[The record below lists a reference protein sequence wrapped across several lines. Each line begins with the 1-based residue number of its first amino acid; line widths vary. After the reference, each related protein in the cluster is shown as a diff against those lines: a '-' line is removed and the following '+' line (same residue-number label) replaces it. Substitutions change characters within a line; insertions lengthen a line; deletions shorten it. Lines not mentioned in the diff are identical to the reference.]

1 MDFKKSTLRAYF
13 LLFLLISFSFIKAA
27 DELPDES
34 TYCATWSSSQ
44 YLTEANNLPP
54 MSLSNNSIRQIVH
67 VSVSSSIIRLKF
79 SNRLGDSNLELK
91 AVSIA
96 DSASQGSGEI
106 ILSTLTPV
114 TFEGKENVIIPAATE
129 IYSDPIK
136 YDLKD
141 QSEVSIST
149 YFGQVPQ
156 KITSHAGSR
165 TFSFIEQGNKI
176 NEQKFSDKV
185 KTAHWYFISAIEA
198 SNSPA
203 KKAVVCYGDSITD
216 GRGSTDDKQNRWT
229 DVLAKKLYSNEKTKD
244 VAVVNAGI
252 GATFV
257 RNEGQERFERDV
269 LDIKGCTYII
279 VLYGIN
285 DIMFNDATTQQIIE
299 AYKILI
305 SKAHKANK
313 FIFGTTILPF
323 GKYSNWNEK
332 REKVRTE
339 VNEWIRNAGNDE
351 EGFDAYFDFDKVTKD
366 PNNEINLY
374 RPYDSVDG
382 LHPSPDG
389 YVKMVEAI
397 DNLDLF
403 TVEPK
408 FVETEKVKGDIEEE
422 DKKEEEDEKEEKTGE
437 IVDKI
442 GIKFE
447 LDFELKEGKEVSI
460 TVKGKSNGSYGFR
473 LLTTDDD
480 GKKTSAYFYTG
491 LIQKGDFEI
500 ETKLTVKEKS
510 NYIVMRRPISTINL
524 DKLTLD
530 SIEVEAD
537 SNNQKFSFKDGKMIE

>member
-1 MDFKKSTLRAYF
+1 MKSLKTYF
-13 LLFLLISFSFIKAA
+13 LLFLFISFSFIKAV
-27 DELPDES
+27 DEIPDES

-67 VSVSSSIIRLKF
+67 VSVSSSIIRLKI
-79 SNRLGDSNLELK
+79 SNRLGDSNLEIK
-91 AVSIA
+91 AASIA
-96 DSASQGSGEI
+96 NSAYQGSGEI
-106 ILSTLTPV
+106 DLSTLTPI
-114 TFEGKENVIIPAATE
+114 TFEQKESVVIPAATE

-141 QSEVSIST
+141 QSEVAISL
-149 YFGQVPQ
+149 YFGQIPS

-176 NEQKFSDKV
+176 NEKKFSDKV

-229 DVLAKKLYSNEKTKD
+229 DFLAKKLYSNEKTKD
-244 VAVVNAGI
+244 VACVNAGI

-313 FIFGTTILPF
+313 FIYGTTILPF

-339 VNEWIRNAGNDE
+339 VNEWIRNAGNDA

-366 PNNEINLY
+366 PSNERNLY
-374 RPYDSVDG
+374 RQYDSVDG
-382 LHPSPDG
+382 LHPSPAG
-389 YVKMVEAI
+389 YEKMVEAI

-408 FVETEKVKGDIEEE
+408 FVEEVKLQKA
-422 DKKEEEDEKEEKTGE
+422 DKKEEEEE
-437 IVDKI
+437 
-442 GIKFE
+442 
-447 LDFELKEGKEVSI
+447 
-460 TVKGKSNGSYGFR
+460 
-473 LLTTDDD
+473 
-480 GKKTSAYFYTG
+480 
-491 LIQKGDFEI
+491 
-500 ETKLTVKEKS
+500 
-510 NYIVMRRPISTINL
+510 
-524 DKLTLD
+524 
-530 SIEVEAD
+530 
-537 SNNQKFSFKDGKMIE
+537 KDGKMIE